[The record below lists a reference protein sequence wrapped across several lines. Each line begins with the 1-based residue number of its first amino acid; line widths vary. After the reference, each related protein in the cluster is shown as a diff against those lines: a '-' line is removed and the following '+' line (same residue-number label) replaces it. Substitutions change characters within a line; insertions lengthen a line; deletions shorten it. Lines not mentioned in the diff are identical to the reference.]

1 MQRMFRTRLIS
12 GIMLVIIALATIM
25 TGGMVLAL
33 VLGAISL
40 IAYRELT
47 KACKVGNREQGF
59 CALEIAGFVMTVL
72 YYIALF
78 VTVGSVDI
86 HEALS
91 AVYPVVMVAIVLT
104 LLVMLFIYVFTF
116 PTYKAGQIMAVVFS
130 FLYAPVMLSFIYL
143 IREGFAEGNFLVW
156 FVFLCSWG
164 SDTCAYAVGVLFG
177 KHKMTPKL
185 SPKKSV
191 EGAIGGI
198 VGAALLFVLYTHFVI
213 NHYTDAYLPLA
224 LAALLGAIGALV
236 SMIGDLA
243 ASAIKR
249 DHDIKDYG
257 KLIPGHGGIMD
268 RFDSVIIATPLIF
281 IGLALLSQLEGIL

>member
-1 MQRMFRTRLIS
+1 
-12 GIMLVIIALATIM
+12 
-25 TGGMVLAL
+25 
-33 VLGAISL
+33 
-40 IAYRELT
+40 
-47 KACKVGNREQGF
+47 
-59 CALEIAGFVMTVL
+59 
-72 YYIALF
+72 
-78 VTVGSVDI
+78 
-86 HEALS
+86 
-91 AVYPVVMVAIVLT
+91 
-104 LLVMLFIYVFTF
+104 
-116 PTYKAGQIMAVVFS
+116 
-130 FLYAPVMLSFIYL
+130 
-143 IREGFAEGNFLVW
+143 
-156 FVFLCSWG
+156 
-164 SDTCAYAVGVLFG
+164 
-177 KHKMTPKL
+177 MTPKL

>member
-1 MQRMFRTRLIS
+1 MFRTRLIS
-12 GIMLVIIALATIM
+12 GIVLVIIALVTIM
-25 TGGMVLAL
+25 TGGAVLAL

-47 KACKVGNREQGF
+47 KACKVGNQEKGF
-59 CALEIAGFVMTVL
+59 SAPEIAGFVMTVL
-72 YYIALF
+72 YYGALF
-78 VTVGSVDI
+78 ITVETTEI
-86 HEALS
+86 HEVLTR
-91 AVYPVVMVAIVLT
+91 VYPVVMVAIVLT

-116 PTYKAGQIMAVVFS
+116 PAYHANQIMAAVFS

-143 IREGFAEGNFLVW
+143 IREGFEEGNFLVW

-198 VGAALLFVLYTHFVI
+198 AGAALLFVLYTYFAI
-213 NHYTDAYLPLA
+213 NRYTDAYLPLA
-224 LAALLGAIGALV
+224 LAAILGAVGALV

-249 DHDIKDYG
+249 DHNIKDYG

-281 IGLALLSQLEGIL
+281 IGLVLLSQLEGIL

>member
-1 MQRMFRTRLIS
+1 MFRTRLIS
-12 GIMLVIIALATIM
+12 GIVLVIIALATIM
-25 TGGMVLAL
+25 TGGIVLAL

-47 KACKVGNREQGF
+47 KACKVGKREKGF

-78 VTVGSVDI
+78 VTVESVDV
-86 HEALS
+86 HEVLP

-116 PTYKAGQIMAVVFS
+116 PTYKAAQIMAAVFS

-143 IREGFAEGNFLVW
+143 IREGFEEGNFLVW

-198 VGAALLFVLYTHFVI
+198 VGAALLFVLYTHFAI
-213 NHYTDAYLPLA
+213 NRYTDAYLPLA

-281 IGLALLSQLEGIL
+281 IGLVLLSQLEGIL

>member
-1 MQRMFRTRLIS
+1 MFRTRLIS
-12 GIMLVIIALATIM
+12 GIVLVIIALATIM
-25 TGGMVLAL
+25 TGGIVLAL

-47 KACKVGNREQGF
+47 KACKVGNREKGF

-78 VTVGSVDI
+78 VTVESVDI
-86 HEALS
+86 HEALP

-104 LLVMLFIYVFTF
+104 LLVMLFIYVFPF
-116 PTYKAGQIMAVVFS
+116 PTYKAGQIMAAVFS

-143 IREGFAEGNFLVW
+143 IREGFEEGNFLVW

-198 VGAALLFVLYTHFVI
+198 VGAAWLFVLYTHFAI
-213 NHYTDAYLPLA
+213 NRYTDAYLPLA

-281 IGLALLSQLEGIL
+281 IGLVLLSQLEGIL